1 MTFTVYF
8 GKNLPP
14 WSFLKDYLLHDYKSE
29 IHEITNK
36 TVSKDGRKRIFL
48 DKNDLTNIYRHNRSP
63 KTLFLAF
70 LFFFI
75 FEGTLRP

>member
-1 MTFTVYF
+1 MTTSQRYT
-8 GKNLPP
+8 KLQ
-14 WSFLKDYLLHDYKSE
+14 
-29 IHEITNK
+29 NK
-36 TVSKDGRKRIFL
+36 TVSKEGRKRIFL

>member
-1 MTFTVYF
+1 MTTSQKYI
-8 GKNLPP
+8 K
-14 WSFLKDYLLHDYKSE
+14 
-29 IHEITNK
+29 IQNK
-36 TVSKDGRKRIFL
+36 TVSKEGRKIIFR

-75 FEGTLRP
+75 FEGTRP

>member
-1 MTFTVYF
+1 M
-8 GKNLPP
+8 
-14 WSFLKDYLLHDYKSE
+14 
-29 IHEITNK
+29 ITSQRYTK
-36 TVSKDGRKRIFL
+36 EGRKIIFL

-70 LFFFI
+70 LFFYI

>member
-1 MTFTVYF
+1 MTTRQRNT
-8 GKNLPP
+8 K
-14 WSFLKDYLLHDYKSE
+14 
-29 IHEITNK
+29 IQNK
-36 TVSKDGRKRIFL
+36 TASKEGRKIFFL
-48 DKNDLTNIYRHNRSP
+48 DKKDLTNIYRHNRSP

>member
-1 MTFTVYF
+1 MITSQRY
-8 GKNLPP
+8 
-14 WSFLKDYLLHDYKSE
+14 
-29 IHEITNK
+29 IHEITKQNCLK
-36 TVSKDGRKRIFL
+36 EGRKIFFL
-48 DKNDLTNIYRHNRSP
+48 DKNDLINIYRHNRSP

>member
-1 MTFTVYF
+1 M
-8 GKNLPP
+8 
-14 WSFLKDYLLHDYKSE
+14 
-29 IHEITNK
+29 ITSQRYTKLQNK
-36 TVSKDGRKRIFL
+36 TVSKEGRKIIFL

-70 LFFFI
+70 LFLAFLFFYI

>member
-1 MTFTVYF
+1 M
-8 GKNLPP
+8 
-14 WSFLKDYLLHDYKSE
+14 
-29 IHEITNK
+29 ITSQRYTKLQNK
-36 TVSKDGRKRIFL
+36 TVSKEGRKIIFL
-48 DKNDLTNIYRHNRSP
+48 DKNDRTNIYRH